1 MKRVLITIITSILA
15 IILLAGCVLATTGKV
30 NEGEVNFR
38 QEPSTD
44 GEAIRAL
51 SEGESVTII
60 EELDEW
66 YKVQIGEETGYVYKT
81 YITKDAEETS
91 TTGTVTD
98 PNATLNASNKTKITA
113 DCTVFVLPLLN
124 STKLQTL
131 ATGTEVEVIS
141 NAGNWSYVYTSNL
154 SGWVISKNLESTKVS
169 APEKKDTNTVE
180 NTTANTVN
188 TVQENTVVNTTNTAT
203 ANEVQTTNTEASESE
218 EVVSDTSYPDVVYV
232 TVEALNVREEA
243 SSDSDVIDSV
253 GEGMALDVVGKEGTW
268 YKISLED
275 GTGYVSADYVSSTKP

>member
-98 PNATLNASNKTKITA
+98 SNATLNASNKTKITA
-113 DCTVFVLPLLN
+113 DCTAFVLPLLN
-124 STKLQTL
+124 STKLQTF

-169 APEKKDTNTVE
+169 APEKKENNTVE

-188 TVQENTVVNTTNTAT
+188 TVQENTAVNTTNTAT

-218 EVVSDTSYPDVVYV
+218 EVVSDTSYPDS
-232 TVEALNVREEA
+232 N
-243 SSDSDVIDSV
+243 S
-253 GEGMALDVVGKEGTW
+253 
-268 YKISLED
+268 
-275 GTGYVSADYVSSTKP
+275 